1 LIQPENIPPNGPGP
15 AADQTSV
22 PGQIPLQEQQPP
34 SVQLPGAVSLP
45 VPEIKPHFW
54 SAWATIGLGTAVFS
68 IYSVVQTLVLVV
80 FAVIKA
86 LNEYSSISQID
97 PYKFINSLSTDGLML
112 SLAIIL
118 GGIIGLGFI
127 LLFVKVRRGISIPE
141 YLALKPISLKTIP
154 ALFGVLVVLVGISV
168 GISLLSGDIKT
179 TDPISQAYSTMKWP
193 ALFWIAS
200 VVFAPIFEE
209 SLFRGFIFSGL
220 QVSRLGTAGTI
231 VLTGLVFALL
241 HAFQYGAGVIAQIF
255 VLGIVFGLVRWKTK
269 SLYTTIGL
277 HAAWNLLQL
286 LILTFASNLG
296 T

>member
-1 LIQPENIPPNGPGP
+1 MIQPENIPPTGTNP
-15 AADQTSV
+15 AEQLPN
-22 PGQIPLQEQQPP
+22 PGQIPAVDQPP
-34 SVQLPGAVSLP
+34 QSAQLPGSSPLMP

-54 SAWATIGLGTAVFS
+54 GAWATIGLGTAVFS
-68 IYSVVQTLVLVV
+68 IYSMVQTLVLVV

-86 LNEYSSISQID
+86 LNEYSSLSEID
-97 PYKFINSLSTDGLML
+97 PLDFLTSLSTDGLML
-112 SLAIIL
+112 SVAIIL
-118 GGIIGLGFI
+118 GGIVGLGFI
-127 LLFVKVRRGISIPE
+127 LLFIKVRRGISISE
-141 YLALKPISLKTIP
+141 YLALKPVSLKTIP
-154 ALFGVLVVLVGISV
+154 ALLGVLVVLVGISV

-179 TDPISQAYSTMKWP
+179 TDPISEAYSKMRWP

-200 VVFAPIFEE
+200 VIFAPVFEE
-209 SLFRGFIFSGL
+209 SLFRGLIFSGL
-220 QVSRLGTAGTI
+220 QVSRLGTVGTI

-241 HAFQYGAGVIAQIF
+241 HAVQYDSGVIAQIF

-286 LILTFASNLG
+286 LILTFAPGLG